1 MPTTLIIVAAVA
13 ILIILLAT
21 ASYKVCPADR
31 VMVITGPGGRRFVS
45 GGSAFIIPFIMRV
58 DWLSLGAVQSLLRTD
73 TPIPT
78 KDAILIDVNAVANFQ
93 IASETMTVDENGKQV
108 KALENAAK
116 NYLNQSKERMEKD
129 VTQVLLGKL
138 REVIGRTELKTLMEN
153 RETFATTVAESA
165 RVDMERLGLQLT
177 TFNIQDFTD
186 RQNVI
191 ANMGAEMA
199 AEISRN
205 AKLASINAEQDV
217 AVRQNQLDL
226 KRAELQS
233 ISDKAQAEADA
244 VKGITAAEQS
254 KTLKVKEQ
262 EAEIAAAEKRA
273 VLEQK
278 NAEIEEQKL
287 NATIRKKADAD
298 RYAAEQQADAQM
310 YTTQKHADAELYLRQ
325 QEAQAIQ
332 STADADAHATEV
344 KGKAEGSAAQSKG
357 VGEAEAIRAQGR
369 AYNAMNNTYIL
380 AQQYIQILPDMVRA
394 AAEPLTKVDHWCMSQ
409 GFYGRY
415 MDDAYCFCK
424 NREQA
429 ERVLAGYE
437 RHVNQLGL
445 RLNKHKTR
453 IVDCHTGQLTFLK
466 RVYSV
471 QDDGSILI
479 RMHHKA
485 LRASR
490 RHARNLIRSYDGVH
504 VGLRTVQDSWTSH
517 ESTLSGL
524 THRRGLCAREKAWYR
539 RHCEMRKLAFHP

>member
-1 MPTTLIIVAAVA
+1 
-13 ILIILLAT
+13 
-21 ASYKVCPADR
+21 
-31 VMVITGPGGRRFVS
+31 MVITGPGGRRFVS

-138 REVIGRTELKTLMEN
+138 REVIGKTELKELMEN
-153 RETFATTVAESA
+153 RDTFAATVAESA

-233 ISDKAQAEADA
+233 
-244 VKGITAAEQS
+244 
-254 KTLKVKEQ
+254 
-262 EAEIAAAEKRA
+262 
-273 VLEQK
+273 
-278 NAEIEEQKL
+278 
-287 NATIRKKADAD
+287 
-298 RYAAEQQADAQM
+298 
-310 YTTQKHADAELYLRQ
+310 
-325 QEAQAIQ
+325 
-332 STADADAHATEV
+332 TADADAHATEV
-344 KGKAEGSAAQSKG
+344 KGKAEGSAAQAKG
-357 VGEAEAIRAQGR
+357 VGEAEAIRAQGE
-369 AYNAMNNTYIL
+369 AYNSMNNTYIL

-394 AAEPLTKVDHWCMSQ
+394 AAEPLTKVDHITMYGDGNSTKLVGDTVNSVSQ
-409 GFYGRY
+409 LSEGLS
-415 MDDAYCFCK
+415 
-424 NREQA
+424 QS
-429 ERVLAGYE
+429 
-437 RHVNQLGL
+437 LGIDL
-445 RLNKHKTR
+445 
-453 IVDCHTGQLTFLK
+453 
-466 RVYSV
+466 
-471 QDDGSILI
+471 
-479 RMHHKA
+479 KA
-485 LRASR
+485 LLNSMVAG
-490 RHARNLIRSYDGVH
+490 HAAGSALGGKGSE
-504 VGLRTVQDSWTSH
+504 Q
-517 ESTLSGL
+517 SGN
-524 THRRGLCAREKAWYR
+524 
-539 RHCEMRKLAFHP
+539 

>member
-1 MPTTLIIVAAVA
+1 
-13 ILIILLAT
+13 
-21 ASYKVCPADR
+21 
-31 VMVITGPGGRRFVS
+31 
-45 GGSAFIIPFIMRV
+45 MRV

-138 REVIGRTELKTLMEN
+138 REVIGRTELKALMEN
-153 RETFATTVAESA
+153 RDTFAATVAESA

-262 EAEIAAAEKRA
+262 EAEIAAAEKKA

-310 YTTQKHADAELYLRQ
+310 YTTRKHADAELYLRQ
-325 QEAQAIQ
+325 QEAQATQ

-344 KGKAEGSAAQSKG
+344 KGK
-357 VGEAEAIRAQGR
+357 AEAIRAQGR

-394 AAEPLTKVDHWCMSQ
+394 AAEPLTKVDHITMYGDGNSTKLVGDTVNSVSQ
-409 GFYGRY
+409 LSEGLS
-415 MDDAYCFCK
+415 
-424 NREQA
+424 QS
-429 ERVLAGYE
+429 
-437 RHVNQLGL
+437 LGIDL
-445 RLNKHKTR
+445 
-453 IVDCHTGQLTFLK
+453 
-466 RVYSV
+466 
-471 QDDGSILI
+471 
-479 RMHHKA
+479 KA
-485 LRASR
+485 LLNSMVAG
-490 RHARNLIRSYDGVH
+490 HAAGSA
-504 VGLRTVQDSWTSH
+504 
-517 ESTLSGL
+517 LSGK
-524 THRRGLCAREKAWYR
+524 GSEQSGN
-539 RHCEMRKLAFHP
+539 

>member
-78 KDAILIDVNAVANFQ
+78 KDAILIDV
-93 IASETMTVDENGKQV
+93 

-138 REVIGRTELKTLMEN
+138 REVIGKTELKELMEN
-153 RETFATTVAESA
+153 RDTFAATVAESA

-262 EAEIAAAEKRA
+262 EAEIAAAEKKA

-298 RYAAEQQADAQM
+298 RYAAEQQADAQV
-310 YTTQKHADAELYLRQ
+310 YTTRKHADAELYLRQ
-325 QEAQAIQ
+325 QEAQATQ

-344 KGKAEGSAAQSKG
+344 KGKAEGSAAQAKG
-357 VGEAEAIRAQGR
+357 VGEAEAIRAQGE
-369 AYNAMNNTYIL
+369 AYNSMNNTYIL

-394 AAEPLTKVDHWCMSQ
+394 AAEPLTKVDHITMYGDGNSTKLVGDTVNSVSQ
-409 GFYGRY
+409 LSEGLS
-415 MDDAYCFCK
+415 
-424 NREQA
+424 QS
-429 ERVLAGYE
+429 
-437 RHVNQLGL
+437 LGIDL
-445 RLNKHKTR
+445 
-453 IVDCHTGQLTFLK
+453 
-466 RVYSV
+466 
-471 QDDGSILI
+471 
-479 RMHHKA
+479 KA
-485 LRASR
+485 LLNSMVAG
-490 RHARNLIRSYDGVH
+490 HAAGSALGGKGSE
-504 VGLRTVQDSWTSH
+504 Q
-517 ESTLSGL
+517 SGN
-524 THRRGLCAREKAWYR
+524 
-539 RHCEMRKLAFHP
+539 